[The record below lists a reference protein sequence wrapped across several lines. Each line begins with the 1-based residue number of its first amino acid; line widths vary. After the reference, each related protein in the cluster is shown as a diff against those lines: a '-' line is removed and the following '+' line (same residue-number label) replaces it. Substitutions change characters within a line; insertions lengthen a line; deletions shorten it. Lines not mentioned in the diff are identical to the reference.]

1 MYLKEVSHVKKLP
14 AVAMIGVGWMLSA
27 ATAHAQT
34 TPNLFRSA
42 SSFRLDPCVIRMF
55 VNCNGVQF
63 RPSEFEINGRIRVV
77 RKGVDQGGLSS
88 FQRLRWRA
96 PIFKIATPAR
106 V

>member
-1 MYLKEVSHVKKLP
+1 MYLKEVSHVKKLL

-63 RPSEFEINGRIRVV
+63 RPSEFRDQRSG
-77 RKGVDQGGLSS
+77 QGGKNGSRSGKTLIFS
-88 FQRLRWRA
+88 A
-96 PIFKIATPAR
+96 PSLAGAHF
-106 V
+106 